1 MLVVVLEECRGK
13 WRVVLDPD
21 VVEFFEERGLQGE
34 LWEWRRELEESLN
47 TDPGTIMRLLG
58 EPVIGHAGPL
68 KARRYRL
75 YLRGK
80 GYRLVFAV
88 NARLC
93 VVYVMAAEKR
103 DEETY
108 RRLRRRL
115 G

>member
-1 MLVVVLEECRGK
+1 MVLEECRGK
-13 WRVVLDPD
+13 WRVVLDKD
-21 VVEFFEERGLQGE
+21 VRAFFERRGLGSALE
-34 LWEWRRELEESLN
+34 EWRRSLEESLN
-47 TDPGTIMRLLG
+47 KDPGEVMRLLR
-58 EPVIGHAGPL
+58 EPVIGYAGPL

-88 NARLC
+88 NTRLC
-93 VVYVMAAEKR
+93 IIYFMAAEKR

-115 G
+115 

>member
-1 MLVVVLEECRGK
+1 MLEECRGK

-21 VVEFFEERGLQGE
+21 VERFFEERGLREE
-34 LWEWRRELEESLN
+34 LEEWRRELEEGLN
-47 TDPGTIMRLLG
+47 RDPGEIMRLLR
-58 EPVIGHAGPL
+58 EPVIGGAGPL

-75 YLRGK
+75 YMRGQ

-88 NARLC
+88 NTRLC
-93 VVYVMAAEKR
+93 MVYFMAAEKR

-115 G
+115 RG

>member
-1 MLVVVLEECRGK
+1 MLEECRGR
-13 WRVVLDPD
+13 WRVVVDPE
-21 VVEFFEERGLQGE
+21 VEEFFEERGLRG
-34 LWEWRRELEESLN
+34 ELEEWKKGLEEDLN
-47 TDPGTIMRLLG
+47 HDPGAVLRLLR
-58 EPVIGHAGPL
+58 EPVLSHAGPL

-88 NARLC
+88 NTRLC
-93 VVYVMAAEKR
+93 TVHFMAVERR

-115 G
+115 R